1 MEIKTQEISLP
12 LLKEKEIKLFIK
24 RTDQTH
30 QHISGNKWYK
40 LKYNLIEAKKQG
52 FKTLLTFGGAY
63 SNHIAATACATKE
76 NGFKSIGVIRGEEHL
91 PLNPT
96 LQFAKEQGMHIHY
109 VSRSDYRE
117 KTTPDFLEKLKV
129 QFSDFYLIPEGGSN
143 ELAIQGTAE
152 ILDANDTHDFVCCAV
167 GTGGTI
173 VGIINASTNKQTV
186 IGFPAIKG
194 ILEKSKFVV
203 SGRHHLNVFSLLAN
217 KPFIT
222 FESNTWKIEGVCE
235 MLDYNSNF
243 EMDLSKKNLDVE
255 FPCQILTIPFEDF
268 VTKPDIH
275 LNEIAKLI
283 DSEITTT
290 TLKTMIKQKVPR
302 KKYSDGIPK
311 RNCVTK
317 KSGKSRTV

>member
-12 LLKEKEIKLFIK
+12 LLKEKGIKLFIK

-30 QHISGNKWYK
+30 KHVSGNKWYK
-40 LKYNLIEAKKQG
+40 LKYNLIEAKKKG

-63 SNHIAATACATKE
+63 SNHIAATACAAKE

-129 QFSDFYLIPEGGSN
+129 QFSDFYLIPEGGTN
-143 ELAIQGTAE
+143 KLAIQGTSE
-152 ILDANDTHDFVCCAV
+152 ILEANDTQDYICCAV

-173 VGIINASTNKQTV
+173 AGIINASTNKQTV

-194 ILEKSKFVV
+194 IDALGKDIESWT
-203 SGRHHLNVFSLLAN
+203 N
-217 KPFIT
+217 KQ
-222 FESNTWKIEGVCE
+222 SWKLIN
-235 MLDYNSNF
+235 DYFCGGYAKVN
-243 EMDLSKKNLDVE
+243 EELVE
-255 FPCQILTIPFEDF
+255 FINKFNTVHDIPLDAVYTGKMMLGILDLVAKDYFPKGSTILA
-268 VTKPDIH
+268 IH
-275 LNEIAKLI
+275 TGGLQGNKGM
-283 DSEITTT
+283 SER
-290 TLKTMIKQKVPR
+290 LMIKLP
-302 KKYSDGIPK
+302 S
-311 RNCVTK
+311 
-317 KSGKSRTV
+317 

>member
-63 SNHIAATACATKE
+63 SNHIAATACSAKE
-76 NGFKSIGVIRGEEHL
+76 KSFKSIGIIRGEEHL

-96 LQFAKEQGMHIHY
+96 LQFAKDNRMVLRY

-117 KTTPDFLEKLKV
+117 KTTPDFLEQLKV
-129 QFSDFYLIPEGGSN
+129 KFGDFYLIPEGGSN

-152 ILDANDTHDFVCCAV
+152 ILDANDTQDYICCAV

-173 VGIINASTNKQTV
+173 SGIINASTAKQTV
-186 IGFPAIKG
+186 IGFLAIKG
-194 ILEKSKFVV
+194 IDELEKDIGCWVNKFNYKFINNYVGDGYAKV
-203 SGRHHLNVFSLLAN
+203 N
-217 KPFIT
+217 K
-222 FESNTWKIEGVCE
+222 E
-235 MLDYNSNF
+235 L
-243 EMDLSKKNLDVE
+243 VE
-255 FPCQILTIPFEDF
+255 FINEFNAEHNIPLDAVYTGKMMMGILDLIRKDF
-268 VTKPDIH
+268 FPKGSSILAIH
-275 LNEIAKLI
+275 TGGLQGNKGM
-283 DSEITTT
+283 S
-290 TLKTMIKQKVPR
+290 
-302 KKYSDGIPK
+302 K
-311 RNCVTK
+311 RLGVILPI
-317 KSGKSRTV
+317 S